1 MRISDWSSDVCSSD
15 LPNPVPEVLRKTAT
29 QFIDAYA
36 DKIMAF
42 DEECEVAPGVVAKLT
57 GGHTPGHCVVHVA
70 SGGERL
76 TFAGDALFP
85 VGFDHPDWPNGLEHA
100 PAESL
105 RVLVRPLQHTA
116 TSRWYLCAPP
126 LPSPSVAPG

>member
-1 MRISDWSSDVCSSD
+1 M
-15 LPNPVPEVLRKTAT
+15 PNPVPEVLRKTAT

-85 VGFDHPDWPNGLEHA
+85 VRSE
-100 PAESL
+100 ER
-105 RVLVRPLQHTA
+105 RVGKEGVSTCR
-116 TSRWYLCAPP
+116 SRW
-126 LPSPSVAPG
+126 SPYHEKKNIEKKKRSLVYTKT

>member
-1 MRISDWSSDVCSSD
+1 M
-15 LPNPVPEVLRKTAT
+15 PNPVPEVLRKTAT

-76 TFAGDALFP
+76 TFAGDELFP
-85 VGFDHPDWPNGLEHA
+85 VGRSDA
-100 PAESL
+100 R
-105 RVLVRPLQHTA
+105 RVGEEGVSTGSSRRA
-116 TSRWYLCAPP
+116 TVTYKKKK
-126 LPSPSVAPG
+126 

>member
-1 MRISDWSSDVCSSD
+1 M
-15 LPNPVPEVLRKTAT
+15 PNPVPEVLRKTAT

-85 VGFDHPDWPNGLEHA
+85 VGFRSEEHTSA
-100 PAESL
+100 LQSL
-105 RVLVRPLQHTA
+105 MRISYAVFCLKKTNTITTEQDTKSPTHD
-116 TSRWYLCAPP
+116 
-126 LPSPSVAPG
+126 LPRM